1 MNNRKAKKIIPK
13 VSKRSVKKAK
23 KEMAVGNNTK
33 IDAVTGRIPV
43 PAEETRV
50 EVQKPNRC
58 VICEVIT
65 NQMYRGLYVC
75 SDGCQEALKKK
86 MK

>member
-1 MNNRKAKKIIPK
+1 MAKTKKIT
-13 VSKRSVKKAK
+13 KKTAK
-23 KEMAVGNNTK
+23 TIVVGKNTQ

-43 PAEETRV
+43 PVEEKRV
-50 EVQKPNRC
+50 TVNKSNRC

-65 NQMYRGLYVC
+65 NQMYRGVYIC
-75 SDGCQEALKKK
+75 SDGCQEVLKKK

>member
-1 MNNRKAKKIIPK
+1 MKK
-13 VSKRSVKKAK
+13 VKKATK
-23 KEMAVGNNTK
+23 KIVVGKNTK

-43 PAEETRV
+43 PVEEERI
-50 EVQKPNRC
+50 EVQKSNRC

-65 NQMYRGLYVC
+65 NQMYRGYYIC
-75 SDGCQEALKKK
+75 SDGCQEVLKKK